1 MQGKTGECGSRKAVI
16 KTVRKGAKPQP
27 ALDYAIFQGDTEQ
40 FLASLPS
47 EPLFDLVVTLDLV
60 NFSDSFDL

>member
-47 EPLFDLVVTLDLV
+47 EP
-60 NFSDSFDL
+60 